1 MFLVV
6 QFRSIGANGSRLG
19 EVGDLD
25 PDAAPEIIH
34 FEGVIKFAEGCFY
47 VKAYNGQ
54 CIFLFS
60 YDDYEIE
67 VIGHEF

>member
-1 MFLVV
+1 MFSMFLSLTYNV
-6 QFRSIGANGSRLG
+6 FGLG

>member
-1 MFLVV
+1 MFLSLIDNV
-6 QFRSIGANGSRLG
+6 FGLG